1 MFRRIFAIVQMC
13 VKFIFNYKLTFNSNR
28 NQMKQQQLQQ
38 MDNWTMV
45 EPNNDC
51 I

>member
-28 NQMKQQQLQQ
+28 NQMKQLQQ

-45 EPNNDC
+45 EPNDC